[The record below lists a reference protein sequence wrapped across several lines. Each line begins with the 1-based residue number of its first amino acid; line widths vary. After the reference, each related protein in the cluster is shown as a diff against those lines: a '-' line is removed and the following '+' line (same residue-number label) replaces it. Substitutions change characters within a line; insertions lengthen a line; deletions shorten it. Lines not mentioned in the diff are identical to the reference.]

1 MLNSASTEWTLGP
14 AKEAALSGAIG
25 EVTDQEFES
34 QVIGAQGPVLVDFW
48 AEWCVPCHL
57 VSPVL
62 EEIARE
68 KAGSVTAYKM
78 NVDDNPMAPQ
88 KYGVMSIPTI
98 MLFKDGEVIARVV
111 GVRPKDAI
119 LREFEPHL
127 AA

>member
-1 MLNSASTEWTLGP
+1 LS
-14 AKEAALSGAIG
+14 EAVADVS
-25 EVTDQEFES
+25 DQEFES
-34 QVIGAQGPVLVDFW
+34 QVLGADGPVLVDFW

-68 KAGSVTAYKM
+68 KAGAVTAYKM

-98 MLFKDGEVIARVV
+98 MLFKDGEVMARVV

-119 LREFEPHL
+119 LRELEPHL

>member
-1 MLNSASTEWTLGP
+1 MS
-14 AKEAALSGAIG
+14 EAVADVS
-25 EVTDQEFES
+25 DQEFES
-34 QVIGAQGPVLVDFW
+34 QVLGADGPVLVDFW

-68 KAGSVTAYKM
+68 KAGAVTAYKM

-98 MLFKDGEVIARVV
+98 MLFKDGEVMARVV

-119 LREFEPHL
+119 LRELEPHL

>member
-1 MLNSASTEWTLGP
+1 M
-14 AKEAALSGAIG
+14 SGAVG

-68 KAGSVTAYKM
+68 KAGAITAYKL
-78 NVDDNPMAPQ
+78 NVDDNPMAAQ
-88 KYGVMSIPTI
+88 RYGVMSIPTI
-98 MLFKDGEVIARVV
+98 MLFKGGEVMARVV
-111 GVRPKDAI
+111 GVRPKEAI
-119 LREFEPHL
+119 LRELEPHL